1 VNILLWLVFL
11 SQLSAAPREQAGRL
25 DILITNIKPLK
36 GDLYVM
42 VHRKAENFF
51 IADSALARQKVRV
64 TEDSHRVIFEDL
76 SPGRLAVAVYHD
88 ENLNGTM
95 DVNEIGFP
103 REGYGFSNNPPGP
116 GRPKF
121 TQAAFD
127 FNGDDRIG
135 IKMVYH
141 PVPPPKKK

>member
-1 VNILLWLVFL
+1 MNILLWLILF
-11 SQLSAAPREQAGRL
+11 SHFSAAPREQAGRL
-25 DILITNIKPLK
+25 EILVNQIKPLK
-36 GDLYVM
+36 GDIYVM

-51 IADSALARQKVRV
+51 IADSAVARQKVRV
-64 TEDSHRVIFEDL
+64 TESSHRVVFEDL
-76 SPGRLAVAVYHD
+76 NPGRLAVAVYHD

-121 TQAAFD
+121 AQAAFD
-127 FNGDDRIG
+127 FSGNDRIE